1 LIMDIRQVREA
12 LTRLLGSSAEPR
24 GVLVGLASHVGL
36 HLESWWRRSLQL
48 SMPVTR
54 ASGRKPQRESNNLFS
69 LDIMRRRRKSPLN

>member
-1 LIMDIRQVREA
+1 MIMDIRQVREA

-24 GVLVGLASHVGL
+24 GVLVSLASHAGL

-54 ASGRKPQRESNNLFS
+54 ASGRKPQRESTTLLS
-69 LDIMRRRRKSPLN
+69 LDRMRRRRKSPLN